1 MSYGK
6 RDGKFKENAHSVLP
20 ERNHGE
26 ELMADARVY
35 LDHNATAP
43 LRHAAR
49 EAMIAALSMTG
60 NPSSVHGEG
69 RAVRAIINRARQAV
83 GDLCGTSAA
92 HVTFTSGATEAAN
105 LVLSP
110 DYRMGRAALKI
121 AHLYVSSVEHPC
133 VLAGGRFGADA
144 ITILPV
150 DNAGRLDLDALD
162 ALLAGHDPADGQVM
176 LALQLANNETG
187 VIQPVAEAASIVHAH
202 GGLMVVDAVQGAG
215 RLPLSLNGLGADFLI
230 LSAHKIGGPAG
241 CGALVSAG
249 EILMP
254 TPLIRGGGQEK
265 GHRGGTENA
274 AAIAGFGA
282 AAIGAMAE
290 AADTEALRA
299 MRDRMESRMRAL
311 APDVIIHG
319 ASAARLANTCFFS
332 LPGLKAETSQIGFDM
347 EGIAVSAG
355 SACSSGKVGTSH
367 VLAAMG
373 ADERL
378 GAIRVSIGHTTSDDD
393 VDRFLAA
400 FETIN
405 ARRLS
410 RQQGAHAA

>member
-1 MSYGK
+1 
-6 RDGKFKENAHSVLP
+6 
-20 ERNHGE
+20 
-26 ELMADARVY
+26 MADARVY

-43 LRHAAR
+43 LRLAAR
-49 EAMIAALSMTG
+49 EAMMAALSLTG

-69 RAVRAIINRARQAV
+69 RAMRAMINRARQSVA
-83 GDLCGTSAA
+83 DLCATVPA

-121 AHLYVSSVEHPC
+121 AHLYVSGVEHPC
-133 VLAGGRFGADA
+133 VLSGGRFGPDA
-144 ITILPV
+144 FTVLPV
-150 DNAGRLDLDALD
+150 DSAGWLDLGALETS
-162 ALLAGHDPADGQVM
+162 LAGHDPADGQVM

-187 VIQPVAEAASIVHAH
+187 VIQPVAEAAGIVHAH
-202 GGLMVVDAVQGAG
+202 HGLMVVDAVQGAG
-215 RLPLSLNGLGADFLI
+215 RLPLSLSDLGADFLI

-254 TPLIRGGGQEK
+254 APLIRGGGQEK

-282 AAIGAMAE
+282 AAV
-290 AADTEALRA
+290 EALAEVAQSVVLRA
-299 MRDRMESRMRAL
+299 RRDRMESRMRTL

-319 ASAARLANTCFFS
+319 AEVARLANTSFFS

-378 GAIRVSIGHTTSDDD
+378 GAIRVSIGHSTTDGD

-405 ARRLS
+405 SRRLS
-410 RQQGAHAA
+410 KQAGAHAA